1 VVGAAS
7 FFMPIPF
14 FSPKY
19 FFLSEKKSNFAFKFS
34 LINTMQENNQP
45 LLPSD
50 NNDKENSTKS
60 EQPIYQAE
68 WDMTPPPPTINPRDE
83 RKEKYL
89 RWSKNLWR
97 VAGGT
102 LAALVLYIIFLNFS
116 KLPTFEELENPKSN
130 LASEIFGSNNEVIG
144 RYYIE
149 NRVAVPYDSLSPFLI
164 DALIST
170 EDERY
175 YSHSGID
182 WEAFGR
188 VAKGLVTF
196 NPQGGGSTITQQL
209 AKLLYSDRDFRGM
222 GTVRRTFS
230 LVNTKLKEWITA
242 VKLEKSYTKKE
253 IIAMYFNQAD
263 FIYGGT
269 GIRSASE
276 IYFGKPQNKLKLEE
290 AAVLVGMLQ
299 NPALHNP
306 VRHPQRSLNRR
317 NIVLSQMVRN
327 KRLTEQDFER
337 LKKLPIKLNF
347 TKNAYNSGIAA
358 YFRMELRKDIQTI
371 LDNPALRKADG
382 SKYNIYK
389 DGLKIY
395 TSIDPVMQR
404 HAEAAAN
411 EHMAQLQKKYFTV
424 WKGRDPWS
432 DKAINIDAKLR
443 NESLQRIIYGSDRY
457 QTIRSKYLDDV
468 VSEIQNNVEGLVL
481 NDDDIDILMN
491 LDKNGG
497 VLAKLVTEKNIPA
510 EKVAQFRRLL
520 ENKESWGSLKKQWL
534 ALQSAVQ
541 KDFNTKVPMKIFA
554 HSLAGEKDTVMSPID
569 SIKYHRMFLQIG
581 SLSVDPKTGY
591 VKAWVGGINH
601 KYFQFDHCR
610 NFRQV
615 GSTIKPYVY
624 ATAVAQQGVSPCM
637 QIPDL
642 AYTISPGDGNFGLA
656 RSWTP
661 SNAKGYSGRALN
673 LKEALKE
680 SVNSISVFL
689 LKQLGDTGPVR
700 GLMNNMGID
709 SARIMRQP
717 ALCLGACDLSVMDMA
732 GAYTTFANDGIFNRP
747 MYLLRIEDKNGKVIY
762 SNLPEEHRAL
772 GAGANYVMVDMLK
785 YVVSGAPG
793 IKDLKSEVGGK
804 TGTTNDYVDGWF
816 MGVTPTLVVG
826 TWVGGDDR
834 WIRFLTI
841 ADGQGGA
848 MARPFF
854 AKFLKKIETDPK
866 SGYDYNKKF
875 KVPPG
880 DLGITINCNDYNKGN
895 AAPTEEFSENEFEQ

>member
-1 VVGAAS
+1 
-7 FFMPIPF
+7 M
-14 FSPKY
+14 
-19 FFLSEKKSNFAFKFS
+19 ED
-34 LINTMQENNQP
+34 TTQNNQTP
-45 LLPSD
+45 QEP
-50 NNDKENSTKS
+50 NP
-60 EQPIYQAE
+60 EQPIFQTE
-68 WDMTPPPPTINPRDE
+68 WEVKNTAAPVNPRDV
-83 RKEKYL
+83 RAEKYQNAIK
-89 RWSKNLWR
+89 WLWR
-97 VAGGT
+97 LSIGS
-102 LAALVLYIIFLNFS
+102 LAFVVLYIVFLNFS

-130 LASEIFGSNNEVIG
+130 LASEIFGNNNEVIG

-149 NRVAVPYDSLSPFLI
+149 NRVPVPYDSLSSNLVK
-164 DALIST
+164 ALIAT
-170 EDERY
+170 EDERF
-175 YSHSGID
+175 YSHCGID

-209 AKLLYSDRDFRGM
+209 AKLLYSDRDFKGM
-222 GTVRRTFS
+222 GTFRRTFA
-230 LVNTKLKEWITA
+230 LVNIKFKEWITA
-242 VKLEKSYTKKE
+242 VKLEKSYTKEE
-253 IIAMYFNQAD
+253 IIAMYLNQAD

-306 VRHPQRSLNRR
+306 VRHPQRAFNRR
-317 NIVLSQMVRN
+317 NIVLGQMLRN
-327 KRLTEQDFER
+327 KAITQAEFDK
-337 LKKLPIKLNF
+337 LKNIPLKLNF
-347 TKNAYNSGIAA
+347 TKNANNGGFAG

-371 LDNPALRKADG
+371 LDNPDLRKNDG

-395 TSIDPVMQR
+395 TSIDPVIQR
-404 HAEAAAN
+404 HAEAASR
-411 EHMAQLQKKYFTV
+411 EHMSQLQNRYFSV
-424 WKGRDPWS
+424 WKGKDPWA
-432 DKAINIDAKLR
+432 DKAINIDAKIR
-443 NESLQRIIYGSDRY
+443 GDALQRLIYSTDRY
-457 QTIRSKYLDDV
+457 QTLRSKYLDEQV
-468 VSEIQNNVEGLVL
+468 AQIQTNIEGLVL
-481 NDDDIDILMN
+481 NDEDIDILMN

-497 VLAKLVTEKNIPA
+497 VLAKLITEKNMSA

-520 ENKESWGSLKKQWL
+520 ESKEDWLPLKKQWA
-534 ALQSAVQ
+534 ALQLAVT
-541 KDFNTKVPMKIFA
+541 KDFNTRVPMKVFA
-554 HSLAGEKDTVMSPID
+554 YNLAGEKDTTMSPLD
-569 SIKYHRMFLQIG
+569 SIKYHRMFMQMG
-581 SLSVDPKTGY
+581 SLAVDPKTGY

-642 AYTISPGDGNFGLA
+642 AYTIHAGEGSFGLA
-656 RSWTP
+656 RGWTP
-661 SNAKGYSGRALN
+661 SNSKGGFSGRAYN

-680 SVNSISVFL
+680 SVNSISVYL

-709 SARIMRQP
+709 SSRVMRQP

-747 MYLLRIEDKNGKVIY
+747 TYLLRIEDKNGKVIY
-762 SNLPEEHRAL
+762 NNLPEEHRAL
-772 GAGANYVMVDMLK
+772 GTGANYVMVDMLK
-785 YVVSGAPG
+785 YVASGAPG
-793 IKDLKSEVGGK
+793 ISDLKSEVGGK

-816 MGVTPTLVVG
+816 MGITPSLVVG

-841 ADGQGGA
+841 ADGQGA
-848 MARPFF
+848 KMARPYFT
-854 AKFLKKIETDPK
+854 KLIKKLETDPK

-880 DLGITINCNDYNKGN
+880 DLGITINCGEYNAGGK
-895 AAPTEEFSENEFEQ
+895 TTDEFSENEFEQ